1 MTGSRGGFETRPYEL
16 HCGKR
21 VQTKEEKMSWFDLK
35 GRDLIAET
43 DWSKEEYDIAMKVT
57 EQMKGL
63 YYSGEE
69 HPYLKYK
76 TFAMLFF
83 AGSTRTR
90 MSFEAGMTQL
100 GGNAQFISS
109 NTLRLSIDD
118 KPGAGETVK
127 DTAKAMARFCDGI
140 GIRLLDDQ
148 IDYYGHGDL
157 VIRKFAEFAEVPVI
171 NMASDIN
178 HPCQSLTDIYTMHE
192 KLGHVKGKKIV
203 VTWAYSP
210 WIRGRCSMQGT
221 ALISAMYG
229 MDVVVANP
237 PEFDL
242 DPKVMQEC
250 KDLASKSGGSFEV
263 VHDMD
268 KALDGATVVFPRNW
282 FTGKRYEIGKEE
294 ELKIAERHK
303 DWCYTAE
310 RQKKLCDPGYLLQC
324 MPIDRGYEAETEV
337 CDNELS
343 WIYDQAENRLHTQKA
358 IMTLTMRGRL

>member
-1 MTGSRGGFETRPYEL
+1 
-16 HCGKR
+16 
-21 VQTKEEKMSWFDLK
+21 MSWFDLK
-35 GRDLIAET
+35 GRSLISEL
-43 DWSKEEYDIAMKVT
+43 DWTREEYDIAMKLT
-57 EQMKGL
+57 DQMKGL
-63 YYSGEE
+63 YYSGKP
-69 HPYLKYK
+69 HPYLEYK

-90 MSFEAGMTQL
+90 MSFETAMTQL
-100 GGNAQFISS
+100 GGHSQFI
-109 NTLRLSIDD
+109 NPKTLRLSLED

-127 DTAKAMARFCDGI
+127 DTAKAMSRFCDGI

-148 IDYYGHGDL
+148 IKYYGHGDE
-157 VIRKFAEFAEVPVI
+157 VMRKFEEYADVPII

-192 KLGHVKGKKIV
+192 KLQGDVKGKKIV
-203 VTWAYSP
+203 VTWAYTP
-210 WIRGRCSMQGT
+210 WVRGRCSVQGT

-242 DPKVMQEC
+242 DPNVMQQC
-250 KDLASKSGGSFEV
+250 RDLASHSGGSFEI

-282 FTGKRYEIGKEE
+282 STGKRYDIGKEE
-294 ELKIAERHK
+294 ELKLAQK
-303 DWCYTAE
+303 YQDWRYTAE
-310 RQKKLCDPGYLLQC
+310 RQKKLCAPGYLLQC
-324 MPIDRGYEAETEV
+324 MPIDRGNEADPEV

-358 IMTLTMRGRL
+358 ILTLTMGGRV